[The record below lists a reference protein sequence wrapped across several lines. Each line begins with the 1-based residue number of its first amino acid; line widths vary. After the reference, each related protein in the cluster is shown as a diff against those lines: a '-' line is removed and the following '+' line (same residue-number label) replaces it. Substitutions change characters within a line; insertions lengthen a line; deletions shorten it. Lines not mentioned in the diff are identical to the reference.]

1 MSLGQLGPIGRR
13 THRAERRELERR
25 IAGFETDIGRHDRKL
40 ADLEMQRARRTPEML
55 MRSSWDNEH
64 STDLDRLN
72 TLDHQIDHSQQLE
85 RAVSRQP
92 ERAWNVIVGSS
103 CERGS
108 ELILSKF
115 GGPRVCSVAESAAST
130 DAGRGR
136 LREVPSVAWP

>member
-25 IAGFETDIGRHDRKL
+25 IASFETDIGRHDRKL
-40 ADLEMQRARRTPEML
+40 ADLEPQRARRTPEML
-55 MRSSWDNEH
+55 MRSSWENEH

-92 ERAWNVIVGSS
+92 EGGL
-103 CERGS
+103 ERDRGI
-108 ELILSKF
+108 EL
-115 GGPRVCSVAESAAST
+115 
-130 DAGRGR
+130 
-136 LREVPSVAWP
+136 